1 MIHLGYDPY
10 HQQVIAFYG
19 GQKLFC
25 RKSTRTSEIMCGLY
39 AVSKKVKGAL
49 PYTHKVE
56 YSHRAW
62 SDLLSV
68 AQ

>member
-10 HQQVIAFYG
+10 HQQAIAFYG

-25 RKSTRTSEIMCGLY
+25 RECTRTTEIINGLF

-56 YSHRAW
+56 YSYQAW